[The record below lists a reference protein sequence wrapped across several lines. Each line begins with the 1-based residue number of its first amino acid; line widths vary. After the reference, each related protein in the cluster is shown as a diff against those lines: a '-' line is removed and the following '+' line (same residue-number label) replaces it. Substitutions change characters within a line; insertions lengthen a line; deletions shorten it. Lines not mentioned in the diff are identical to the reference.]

1 MSYLRELLC
10 VFTDQE
16 LKDLQ
21 AQDFTGNEKIVLQ
34 YLCERRANV
43 NADDEFFAQRNFSR
57 SYFDKLTS
65 ILYNKC
71 LLFVSSPEP
80 YIQLS
85 FLVRRHLHPH
95 IYHQL
100 KIQQRAIDS
109 GKLQVDKSKYYFVA
123 FKSLRQMGFEYYKPE
138 KVLEYGEY
146 YLQSLKKRT
155 IDEVLSIELMHLSVY
170 LQYMRSMG
178 KGKTYEPQ
186 LLARLA
192 EIKPLLQS
200 GKLPRAEYYYYNTV
214 SWFHVH
220 YSQNHQEIVEN
231 LKNMLAIYEAN
242 KPLFVE
248 FDRVFVVRALAEAY
262 YDSGDYEQ
270 SFKLYEDLWK
280 KHYDLVNTNYYHQS
294 HYHDVAMITG
304 RKHEAEY
311 ILKEIFSQTLKFEV
325 TQSPK
330 MSSIFQHIKHYLLNN
345 QVELAVEYL
354 NEGITHNNKNIM
366 ILDEISLRIF
376 QVACFVLTKD
386 FALAQQLISRHKKF
400 LGLKKLKPEDHVLYQ
415 FFDIANQIIR
425 YHQKGIKPTTEKLEA
440 IKKLH
445 QGKLK
450 IFGIIVDKMMGD

>member
-10 VFTDQE
+10 VFTEQE
-16 LKDLQ
+16 MKDLL
-21 AQDFTGNEKIVLQ
+21 AQDFTGNEKVVLK
-34 YLCERRANV
+34 YLCERRANE
-43 NADDEFFAQRNFSR
+43 NADEELMAQRNFSR

-80 YIQLS
+80 HIQLS

-95 IYHQL
+95 IYHEL
-100 KIQQRAIDS
+100 KIQQRAIDA
-109 GKLQVDKSKYYFVA
+109 GKLQVDKEAYYLVA

-155 IDEVLSIELMHLSVY
+155 KDEELRIELMHLSVY

-178 KGKTYEPQ
+178 KGKTYEPE

-192 EIKPLLQS
+192 EIKPMLKS
-200 GKLPRAEYYYYNTV
+200 GKMPRAEYYYYQTV

-220 YSQNHQEIVEN
+220 YSQNHEEIIEN
-231 LKNMLAIYEAN
+231 LRKMLAVYEAN

-262 YDSGDYEQ
+262 YDTADYEQ
-270 SFKLYEDLWK
+270 SFKLYDELWQ
-280 KHYDLVNTNYYHQS
+280 KHYDLVHTNYYHQS

-304 RKHEAEY
+304 RKQEAES
-311 ILKEIFSQTLKFEV
+311 ILKDIFSQTLKFEV

-330 MSSIFQHIKHYLLNN
+330 MSSMFQHIKHYLLNN
-345 QVELAVEYL
+345 QVDVALEYL
-354 NEGITHNNKNIM
+354 NEGIAHNNKNIM
-366 ILDEISLRIF
+366 ILDEISLRIL
-376 QVACFVLTKD
+376 QVACFVLMKD
-386 FALAQQLISRHKKF
+386 FATAQQLISRHKKF

-425 YHQKGIKPTTEKLEA
+425 FHQKGTKPTAEKLEA
-440 IKKLH
+440 IQKLH

-450 IFGIIVDKMMGD
+450 IYGLIVDKMMGD